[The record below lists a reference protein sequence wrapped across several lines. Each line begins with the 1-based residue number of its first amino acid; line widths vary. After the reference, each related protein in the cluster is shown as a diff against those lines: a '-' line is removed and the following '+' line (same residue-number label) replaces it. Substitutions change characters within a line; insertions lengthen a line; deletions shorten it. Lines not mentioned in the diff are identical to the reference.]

1 MIIHL
6 LLFFV
11 TVLFAKFVEKTGTSV
26 RTVSGDE
33 TIEENRA
40 ALWAAL
46 FAYFP
51 TIFIIGFRSNLGDSK
66 NYISSFSSLD
76 VSGGLTDGLSERNPG
91 FDLLM
96 RVFKKFVSDRTEFWM
111 LFLAFISFLFLLAA
125 LSRYSPSLFL
135 STFILF
141 GSTEISYSFNGA
153 RQFLA
158 ICMMIYALKYIEQ
171 KKIVKYILLC
181 IAAYTVH
188 QTALIIIPAYF
199 VVRGKVFNKKMMIVL
214 LATFAA
220 TLFSS
225 TFIEYL
231 NDWFIEE
238 SVYAHY
244 YDSIVSDEG
253 INIFRV
259 LVAVVPM
266 ILCIV
271 YKKRIDALDDERLN
285 ICANMSILGFG
296 VSLFASTSGGDLLGR
311 LAEYYLIY
319 NTLTYPI
326 LLKKVISK
334 SVYPIILTGLFVGY
348 FLFYCYQFM
357 IIWDGLGYES
367 EFLGIVIQKG

>member
-26 RTVSGDE
+26 KTVSGDE

-188 QTALIIIPAYF
+188 QTALVIIPAYF

-214 LATFAA
+214 FATLAA

-271 YKKRIDALDDERLN
+271 YKKRIDDREKL
-285 ICANMSILGFG
+285 C
-296 VSLFASTSGGDLLGR
+296 
-311 LAEYYLIY
+311 Y
-319 NTLTYPI
+319 TLY
-326 LLKKVISK
+326 
-334 SVYPIILTGLFVGY
+334 
-348 FLFYCYQFM
+348 
-357 IIWDGLGYES
+357 
-367 EFLGIVIQKG
+367 

>member
-1 MIIHL
+1 MIIHF

-11 TVLFAKFVEKTGTSV
+11 TVLFAKMVEKTGASV
-26 RTVSGDE
+26 KTVSGDE
-33 TIEENRA
+33 KIEENRA
-40 ALWAAL
+40 ALWASF

-51 TIFIIGFRSNLGDSK
+51 TIFIIGARSKLGDTAG
-66 NYISSFSSLD
+66 YISSFEGLN
-76 VSGGLTDGLSERNPG
+76 VEGGLTDNLSERNPG
-91 FDLLM
+91 YDLLM
-96 RVFKKFVSDRTEFWM
+96 RAFKKFISDRPEMWM
-111 LFLAFISFLFLLAA
+111 IFLTFLSFA

-135 STFILF
+135 STFIFF

-158 ICMMIYALKYIEQ
+158 ICIMIYALKYIEQ
-171 KKIVKYILLC
+171 KKIVRYILLC

-244 YDSIVSDEG
+244 YEGIVSDEG

-259 LVAVVPM
+259 FVAAVPM
-266 ILCIV
+266 ILCFV
-271 YKKRIDALDDERLN
+271 YKKRIDALNDERLN

-334 SVYPIILTGLFVGY
+334 SVYPIVLTGLLVGY
-348 FLFYCYQFM
+348 FFFYFYQFV
-357 IIWDGLGYES
+357 IVWDGLGYES
-367 EFLGIVIQKG
+367 EFLGIFV

>member
-1 MIIHL
+1 MIIHF

-11 TVLFAKFVEKTGTSV
+11 TVLFAKMVEKTGASV
-26 RTVSGDE
+26 KTVSGDE
-33 TIEENRA
+33 KIEENRA
-40 ALWAAL
+40 ALWASF

-51 TIFIIGFRSNLGDSK
+51 TIFIIGARSKLGDTAG
-66 NYISSFSSLD
+66 YISSFEGLN
-76 VSGGLTDGLSERNPG
+76 VEGGLTDNLSERNPG
-91 FDLLM
+91 YDLLM
-96 RVFKKFVSDRTEFWM
+96 RAFKKFISDRPEMWM
-111 LFLAFISFLFLLAA
+111 IFLTFLSFAFLLAA

-135 STFILF
+135 STFIFF

-153 RQFLA
+153 RQFLV

-214 LATFAA
+214 FATFAA

-244 YDSIVSDEG
+244 YEGIVSDEG

-259 LVAVVPM
+259 FVAAVPM
-266 ILCIV
+266 ILCFV
-271 YKKRIDALDDERLN
+271 YKKRIDALNDERLN

-334 SVYPIILTGLFVGY
+334 SVYPIVLTGLLVGY
-348 FLFYCYQFM
+348 FFFYFYQFV
-357 IIWDGLGYES
+357 IVWDGLGYES
-367 EFLGIVIQKG
+367 EFLGIFV